1 LMLQS
6 RQKCGTVIGR
16 CFLEC
21 CRAHNRR
28 ACGTTGI
35 KTKRGYESKIMSELS
50 SYGKVYGVGHKDIAD
65 LLNGEIVVE
74 EKIDGS
80 QFSFSYS
87 ETGVLSCRSNGQ
99 QLPLVFEPEGITTPE
114 KMFRKAVAAAASRI
128 HAEANWVYR
137 CEYLQSPK
145 HNTLA
150 YERTPKDN
158 LILFD
163 VMTGPETFLSPVDKA
178 IEAARLGLEC
188 VPCYYQGSVN
198 EWVMNSFA
206 EYLKKPSVLG
216 GPVEGI
222 VIKNYNRFTSDGKLA
237 KGKIVTE
244 AFKEAHRDAWKI
256 SNPGAKDFVQMLAA
270 SMKTEARWRKAVQH
284 LKEAGKCEGTPRDI
298 GALMKNVHTDIDAED
313 ADQIAQALLK
323 HFLPQIKRAV
333 CAGLPDWW
341 KAEIGIV
348 TEATLSQPS
357 QEPTS
362 A

>member
-1 LMLQS
+1 
-6 RQKCGTVIGR
+6 
-16 CFLEC
+16 
-21 CRAHNRR
+21 
-28 ACGTTGI
+28 
-35 KTKRGYESKIMSELS
+35 MSELP
-50 SYGKVYGVGHKDIAD
+50 SYGKVYGVGHKDLAD

-80 QFSFSYS
+80 QFSFSYV
-87 ETGVLSCRSNGQ
+87 EGPEGLELKCRSNGQ
-99 QLPLVFEPEGITTPE
+99 QLPLIVEKGEDGINCVTTTE

-128 HAEANWVYR
+128 HAQPGWVYR

-158 LILFD
+158 LIIFD
-163 VMTGPETFLSPVDKA
+163 VMTGPESYLAPAEKA
-178 IEAARLGLEC
+178 NEAARLGLEC
-188 VPCYYQGSVN
+188 VPLFYHGGGL
-198 EWVMNSFA
+198 SFPNA
-206 EYLKKPSVLG
+206 EPGAPEFMRMLADFLKKQSILG

-222 VIKNYNRFTSDGKLA
+222 VVKNYNRFTSDGKLA

-244 AFKEAHRDAWKI
+244 AFKEAHRDQWKV
-256 SNPGAKDFVQMLAA
+256 SNPCAKDFVQMLAQ
-270 SMKTEARWRKAVQH
+270 SMRTEARWRKAVQH
-284 LKEAGKCEGTPRDI
+284 LREAGKCEGTPRDI

-333 CAGLPDWW
+333 CAGLPDWY
-341 KAEIGIV
+341 KKELGIV

-357 QEPTS
+357 QEPIS